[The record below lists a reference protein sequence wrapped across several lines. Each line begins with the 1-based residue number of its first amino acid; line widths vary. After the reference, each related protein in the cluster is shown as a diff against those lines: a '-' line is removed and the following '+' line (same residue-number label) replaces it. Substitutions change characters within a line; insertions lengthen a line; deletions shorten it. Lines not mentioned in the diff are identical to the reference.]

1 MIPQEVQIL
10 PKHLLSSA
18 IKPSSV
24 LVQNGLDSLVL
35 VVRKYQPAQL
45 ESIDAVLM
53 QQVGIQVQCQMHWMK
68 LQMELFVLNGI
79 LTPAIGTRTYK

>member
-10 PKHLLSSA
+10 PKHLPNSA